1 MELLTERG
9 YSATGIDAIL
19 KPAGVPKGS
28 FYYYFDSKD
37 AFVAEVISAYAEFFA
52 NLLDKHFSDVSYPP
66 MQRILKF
73 VETAAAGMAR
83 YEFRRGCL
91 IGNLG
96 QEMSTLP
103 EPFRIQIEA
112 VFFDWEARLALC
124 LQEAQKL
131 GQLSN
136 RAAPTKIAYLFWIGW
151 EGAVLRAKLERTD
164 KPLKLF
170 AEEFLTIYQSNT
182 QP

>member
-1 MELLTERG
+1 MKSQTTNQPRRGRPAKSPQQLQAMRTALIRNGMELLTERG

-37 AFVAEVISAYAEFFA
+37 AFVAEVINAYAEFFA
-52 NLLDKHFSDVSYPP
+52 NLLDKYLSDVSDPP

-73 VETAAAGMAR
+73 VEAAAAGMAR

-112 VFFDWEARLALC
+112 VFADWEARLTLC
-124 LQEAQKL
+124 LQEAHEL
-131 GQLSN
+131 GQRST
-136 RAAPTKIAYLFWIGW
+136 RAAPGKIA
-151 EGAVLRAKLERTD
+151 
-164 KPLKLF
+164 
-170 AEEFLTIYQSNT
+170 
-182 QP
+182 